1 MTKTKN
7 FLCFVTALLL
17 STSAVH
23 ADSTVSVHGTVTAIP
38 CTITKNGA
46 GITVDF
52 GDVLTTR
59 IDGETYKKNQIV
71 LDVQCDNITMGT
83 ELNITVSGEP
93 AGFGSGYLATDTEG
107 LGMKFIDGKASEI
120 IPVNT
125 GAHTYYYHSNLNT
138 GLYVVPVKD
147 PSVELSGGPFMGT
160 ATLTIDYP

>member
-1 MTKTKN
+1 MTKTKI

-38 CTITKNGA
+38 CTLTPNGQ

-52 GDVLTTR
+52 GTVLTTR
-59 IDGETYKKNQIV
+59 IDGETYKKNQVV
-71 LDVQCDNITMGT
+71 LDVQCDNMEMGT
-83 ELNITVSGEP
+83 LLNIAISGEP
-93 AGFGSGYLATDTEG
+93 ASFGSDYLATDITG
-107 LGMKFIDGKASEI
+107 LGMKFIDGKANEI

-125 GAHTYYYHSNLNT
+125 GAQTYYYHSNVNA
-138 GLYVVPVKD
+138 GLFVVPVKD
-147 PSVELSGGPFMGT
+147 PSVELPGGAFMGT